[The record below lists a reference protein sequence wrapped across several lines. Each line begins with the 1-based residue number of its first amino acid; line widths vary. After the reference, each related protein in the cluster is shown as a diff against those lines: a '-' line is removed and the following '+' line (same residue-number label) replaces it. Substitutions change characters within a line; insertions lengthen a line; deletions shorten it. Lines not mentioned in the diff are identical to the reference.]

1 VTQRLVWLVVVLLAI
16 SVAALALGPVSLDPG
31 ELWRVL
37 AGGADPVSRTIVL
50 DIRAPRVVLAALV
63 GAALGMSGSGLQ
75 GALRNALA
83 EPYLLGVSGGAAVG
97 AVLATSFGWNDPTAL
112 SLAAFGGALAAVFLV
127 MGIARA
133 SGMTADPRVL
143 LMAGVVVGAFA
154 NAAIMVLLA
163 TAPPEAARGALWWM
177 MGSLGSARWSDV
189 LRLGIMLVVAGGAL
203 LHWARDLDALAL
215 GQDAAAALGV
225 SPETAGRRF
234 YLTAS
239 LLAAATVAAAGLIG
253 FVGLLVPHIARALVG
268 ARHRAVLAVS
278 ALAGSALVVGADLAA
293 RTTRAP
299 AELPLGAVTAVIG
312 VPFFLTLLRR
322 MR

>member
-1 VTQRLVWLVVVLLAI
+1 MNLRVLLLVVILVVAAF
-16 SVAALALGPVSLDPG
+16 AALALGAVAIDAG
-31 ELWRVL
+31 ELWRVI
-37 AGGADPVSRTIVL
+37 AGGGDPVARSIVL
-50 DIRAPRVVLAALV
+50 DVRAPRVALALLV
-63 GAALGMSGSGLQ
+63 GAALGMSGGVLQ

-97 AVLATSFGWNDPTAL
+97 AVVAMAVGLGDPAFL
-112 SLAAFGGALAAVFLV
+112 SLAAFAGALVAVFLV

-133 SGMTADPRVL
+133 SGMRADPRVL

-163 TAPPEAARGALWWM
+163 TAPAESARGALWWM
-177 MGSLGSARWSDV
+177 MGSLGSAQWRDV
-189 LRLGIMLVVAGGAL
+189 MRLGIVLAVVGPLL

-215 GQDAAAALGV
+215 GHDAAAALGV
-225 SPETAGRRF
+225 EPEAASRRL
-234 YLTAS
+234 YLAAS
-239 LLAAATVAAAGLIG
+239 LLAAATVAAAGLVG

-268 ARHRAVLAVS
+268 ARHRASLAVS
-278 ALAGSALVVGADLAA
+278 ALAGSALVITADLAA
-293 RTTRAP
+293 RTVRPP
-299 AELPLGAVTAVIG
+299 AELPLGAVTAVVG